1 MTIMKH
7 LRLTILAVFLPIHS
21 YLQLDELKIEL
32 FENRKSKNYHVN
44 S

>member
-7 LRLTILAVFLPIHS
+7 LRLTILAVFLPIFS
-21 YLQLDELKIEL
+21 YAQLYELKIEL
-32 FENRKSKNYHVN
+32 FENQKTKSYQGN